1 MATKFGYVERQATN
15 NIDWSAIGSQVVKNL
30 QEEATIR
37 EQKKD
42 AIDQASRE
50 MAKTLREAP
59 TGENLTMNEFTLD
72 YANNAQ
78 QLLLQQDRLLK
89 AGLLNPKDYAVVR
102 ANLNEST
109 DELFNLSKEYQAEY
123 SNKMERMKS
132 GQSQELEIFLM
143 ASAEGLANIKNGKAL
158 IDPDTGVVSIG
169 TWKDGKMDGDPASYA
184 TVNEVRNRIN
194 STYDIYDLNVEIAS
208 QVNLLGGNKMVQ
220 LIKALGGGDVNQVI
234 TTMDQQQRADYT
246 AWENNTIASMM
257 NNPFHVTSIL
267 TENIDITNDGKAY
280 EFTFS
285 EEEFKNDKTGSL
297 IFLDRSEDP
306 NGQPVFK
313 PEQEEAVKKR
323 LQEDIRAQLN
333 KEQDMDISAK
343 SYAPNYG
350 GGRGGGTQAIQEN
363 AVLDF
368 ATLFYGTQ
376 EQKEVAA
383 SNLRA
388 LNDDISSIEQ
398 NADNTGIEI
407 TYDDGRVERIP
418 YGSSQEDFIKRGVN
432 FALSSKNQI
441 TDVNEMSR
449 QAGVDLS
456 RGLSTASFSSIGAG
470 QGIQPGKNQAERASL
485 AKQAYRQLTGA
496 FPMDIDNRFY
506 EQIYYAN
513 EDEILAILRGEM
525 TPQQEEQATVVVE
538 EEEEKTTAGHDGNP
552 R

>member
-234 TTMDQQQRADYT
+234 TTMDQEQRKDYT
-246 AWENNTIASMM
+246 QWENNTIASMM